1 MDIHKGFG
9 FLFEMGCGKTLT
21 TIAVAGA
28 AYLAGAIKKVIIVA
42 PTSVCSVWP
51 KEFEEYADFPYGIS
65 ILLGTKD
72 KRIKAL
78 RDLDCFPVAGLKV
91 AVINY
96 ESAWREG
103 IFEALMD
110 WDADLIVAD
119 ESQRIKTHDAEQS
132 KALHKIGDQAR
143 YKLILSGTP
152 VQNNAIDI
160 FSQYRFMDATV
171 FGKNFYQFRSRYAIL
186 GGFNQR
192 QIVGYRDLDQLIQK
206 EHSVAYRVTKEEA
219 LDLPEQT
226 FQTRYIQMGQKEKSL
241 YDRIK
246 RDSFAEMES
255 GGQLTA
261 ATVLTKLLRLQQFT
275 GGFVQKDDGIK
286 PEQISSGKVDA
297 LEDIIDDYVL
307 TTGKKLVIFARF
319 RPELG
324 LIEQMLKRKKIRY
337 GMIYGDVKL
346 EDRGEI
352 VKDFQTNPG
361 TMVFLAQIDTAGLG
375 ITLTA
380 ADTCVYY
387 SVNFNYAAYSQSLA
401 RIHRIGQRNRCT
413 YIHLVMEKTV
423 DEQILKALAKKEDLA
438 KTVVDTWRDYF

>member
-1 MDIHKGFG
+1 
-9 FLFEMGCGKTLT
+9 
-21 TIAVAGA
+21 
-28 AYLAGAIKKVIIVA
+28 
-42 PTSVCSVWP
+42 
-51 KEFEEYADFPYGIS
+51 
-65 ILLGTKD
+65 
-72 KRIKAL
+72 
-78 RDLDCFPVAGLKV
+78 
-91 AVINY
+91 
-96 ESAWREG
+96 
-103 IFEALMD
+103 
-110 WDADLIVAD
+110 
-119 ESQRIKTHDAEQS
+119 
-132 KALHKIGDQAR
+132 
-143 YKLILSGTP
+143 
-152 VQNNAIDI
+152 
-160 FSQYRFMDATV
+160 MDATV

-286 PEQISSGKVDA
+286 PEQISSSKVDA

-352 VKDFQTNPG
+352 VKDFQTNPE
-361 TMVFLAQIDTAGLG
+361 TMIFLAQIDTAGLG

>member
-1 MDIHKGFG
+1 
-9 FLFEMGCGKTLT
+9 LT

-51 KEFEEYADFPYGIS
+51 KEFEEYADFPYSIS

-78 RDLDCFPVAGLKV
+78 RDLDCFPVKALKV

-226 FQTRYIQMGQKEKSL
+226 FQTRYIQLGQKEKSL